1 MTEVEWATILGK
13 MICRCCGRRIKNPQ
27 GDTRIYRACYR
38 CRTKYPNL
46 LKTMKVVYQD

>member
-1 MTEVEWATILGK
+1 MK
-13 MICRCCGRRIKNPQ
+13 CRHCGRSMRKPQ

-46 LKTMKVVYQD
+46 MKTMKVVYVE